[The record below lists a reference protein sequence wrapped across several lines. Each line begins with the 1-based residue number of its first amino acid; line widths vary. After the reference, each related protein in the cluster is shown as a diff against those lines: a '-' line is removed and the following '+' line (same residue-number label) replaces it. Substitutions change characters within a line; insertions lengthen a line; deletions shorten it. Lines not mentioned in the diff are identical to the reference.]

1 MNQVTLIGR
10 LVKEPELVNAGDKQK
25 LDFTLAV
32 NTKVKGKADFISC
45 TAWGKTAEIMA
56 KYLSKG
62 SQVCVYGEIKNN
74 NYEDSKGVKHY
85 GMKVQVNSIEFVG
98 NKESSNAE
106 VTEDNSYDQ
115 APSSIPSSKTE
126 EKSPY
131 DYMPKSTEPFP
142 NVPGKTSVSDDDL
155 PF

>member
-25 LDFTLAV
+25 LDFTLAI

-85 GMKVQVNSIEFVG
+85 GMKVQVNSIEFIGSKNDV
-98 NKESSNAE
+98 ESDESE
-106 VTEDNSYDQ
+106 SPSYPKDTP
-115 APSSIPSSKTE
+115 ADKP
-126 EKSPY
+126 SPY
-131 DYMPKSTEPFP
+131 DYMPKQEPKP
-142 NVPGKTSVSDDDL
+142 SPYENTPKNSVIDDDL

>member
-32 NTKVKGKADFISC
+32 NTKVKGKADFIGC
-45 TAWGKTAEIMA
+45 TAWGKTAEIMT

-85 GMKVQVNSIEFVG
+85 GMKVQVNSIEFIG
-98 NKESSNAE
+98 SSKSDIEADESEN
-106 VTEDNSYDQ
+106 TSYPKD
-115 APSSIPSSKTE
+115 IPSPKPT
-126 EKSPY
+126 PY
-131 DYMPKSTEPFP
+131 DYLKKEEPKPSPFE
-142 NVPGKTSVSDDDL
+142 NVSNHNGIIDDDL

>member
-98 NKESSNAE
+98 SKNDVESDESENTSYPKDTPAE
-106 VTEDNSYDQ
+106 
-115 APSSIPSSKTE
+115 KT
-126 EKSPY
+126 SPY
-131 DYMPKSTEPFP
+131 DYMPKQEPKPSPFENTP
-142 NVPGKTSVSDDDL
+142 KNSVIDDDL

>member
-1 MNQVTLIGR
+1 
-10 LVKEPELVNAGDKQK
+10 
-25 LDFTLAV
+25 
-32 NTKVKGKADFISC
+32 
-45 TAWGKTAEIMA
+45 
-56 KYLSKG
+56 
-62 SQVCVYGEIKNN
+62 
-74 NYEDSKGVKHY
+74 
-85 GMKVQVNSIEFVG
+85 MKVQVNSIEFVG

>member
-45 TAWGKTAEIMA
+45 TAWGKTAEIMT

-85 GMKVQVNSIEFVG
+85 GMKIQVNSIEFVG
-98 NKESSNAE
+98 SKNDIEVDESESP
-106 VTEDNSYDQ
+106 DYPKDIP
-115 APSSIPSSKTE
+115 APKPT
-126 EKSPY
+126 PY
-131 DYMPKSTEPFP
+131 DYMRNEEPKPSPFE
-142 NVPGKTSVSDDDL
+142 NVSNHYGIIDDDL

>member
-56 KYLSKG
+56 KYLNKG

-98 NKESSNAE
+98 SKSDVESDESESPSYPKDTPAE
-106 VTEDNSYDQ
+106 K
-115 APSSIPSSKTE
+115 P
-126 EKSPY
+126 SPY
-131 DYMPKSTEPFP
+131 DYMPKPEPKPSPFE
-142 NVPGKTSVSDDDL
+142 NVSNHNGIIDDDL

>member
-25 LDFTLAV
+25 LDFTLAI
-32 NTKVKGKADFISC
+32 NTKVKGKADFIGC
-45 TAWGKTAEIMA
+45 TAWGKTAEIMT

-98 NKESSNAE
+98 NKNDIESDESEN
-106 VTEDNSYDQ
+106 TSYPKDTP
-115 APSSIPSSKTE
+115 ADKP
-126 EKSPY
+126 SPY
-131 DYMPKSTEPFP
+131 DYMPKQEPKPFG
-142 NVPGKTSVSDDDL
+142 NTSKNSVIDDDL

>member
-25 LDFTLAV
+25 LDFTLAI
-32 NTKVKGKADFISC
+32 NTKVKGKADFIPC
-45 TAWGKTAEIMA
+45 TAWGKTAEIMT

-85 GMKVQVNSIEFVG
+85 GMKVQVNSIEFVYWQQ
-98 NKESSNAE
+98 KAKAEAEADESENLSYPKDTPAE
-106 VTEDNSYDQ
+106 
-115 APSSIPSSKTE
+115 K
-126 EKSPY
+126 
-131 DYMPKSTEPFP
+131 
-142 NVPGKTSVSDDDL
+142 
-155 PF
+155 

>member
-25 LDFTLAV
+25 LDFTLAI

-45 TAWGKTAEIMA
+45 TAWGKTAEIMT

-85 GMKVQVNSIEFVG
+85 GMKVQVNSIEFIGSKNDV
-98 NKESSNAE
+98 ESDESESPSYPKDTPAE
-106 VTEDNSYDQ
+106 K
-115 APSSIPSSKTE
+115 P
-126 EKSPY
+126 SPY
-131 DYMPKSTEPFP
+131 DYMPKQEPKPSPFENTP
-142 NVPGKTSVSDDDL
+142 KNSVIDDDL

>member
-10 LVKEPELVNAGDKQK
+10 IVKDLELVDVGDKQK
-25 LDFTLAV
+25 LDFTLAI
-32 NTKVKGKADFISC
+32 NTKVKGKADFIQC
-45 TAWGKTAEIMA
+45 TAWNKTAEIMA

-85 GMKVQVNSIEFVG
+85 GMKVQVNSIEFIGSKGETQEEEETVE
-98 NKESSNAE
+98 K
-106 VTEDNSYDQ
+106 
-115 APSSIPSSKTE
+115 SIPSQAAKQSA
-126 EKSPY
+126 SPY
-131 DYMPKSTEPFP
+131 DYMPKEEVKPSPFENTP
-142 NVPGKTSVSDDDL
+142 SRYGVTDDDL